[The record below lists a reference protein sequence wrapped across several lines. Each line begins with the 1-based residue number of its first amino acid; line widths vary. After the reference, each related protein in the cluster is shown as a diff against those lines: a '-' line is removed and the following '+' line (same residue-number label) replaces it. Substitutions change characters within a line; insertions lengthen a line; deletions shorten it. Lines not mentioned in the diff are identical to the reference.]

1 MVLAVEGNV
10 TQMDR
15 QIRLGRGDHV
25 RCGHEVGDALGR
37 ALRKM
42 RVGDQC
48 DVHAPWWVLGHVMAM
63 TASQSGQPGRSRDV
77 SGGLR
82 LASWRLPG
90 SLNAWA
96 MARRALSARRSAD
109 TWDNCQADTPPL
121 TDAVAATRRARAG
134 APSGRGP
141 PAGTRTRAQS
151 PPIRARVLLLAC

>member
-15 QIRLGRGDHV
+15 QIWLGSGDHV

-63 TASQSGQPGRSRDV
+63 TASQSGR
-77 SGGLR
+77 
-82 LASWRLPG
+82 
-90 SLNAWA
+90 
-96 MARRALSARRSAD
+96 
-109 TWDNCQADTPPL
+109 
-121 TDAVAATRRARAG
+121 RRARG
-134 APSGRGP
+134 TTRSKCNPRSSNSRQAPSRSGAEASSMRGCP
-141 PAGTRTRAQS
+141 
-151 PPIRARVLLLAC
+151 